1 MYCILYIISPGLPI
15 TRGRPGL
22 MVPSGSAAPGLG
34 GYKNTPRQPEIRFQ
48 RRWRFP
54 RACEW
59 HPGPTAVP
67 PRGGQ
72 PAVALHQDQVVATLP
87 RQAGKRRRRSRSGR
101 VVVAHPGSGGNC
113 GWARHGRLR
122 QWWWWPQET
131 RVTPAVAR
139 GAIIYSDDSHVR
151 RGWLWHDSMT
161 NSSDQVASV
170 ASFDIVA
177 SGSSSVDKLSHPCLC
192 HR

>member
-1 MYCILYIISPGLPI
+1 
-15 TRGRPGL
+15 
-22 MVPSGSAAPGLG
+22 
-34 GYKNTPRQPEIRFQ
+34 
-48 RRWRFP
+48 
-54 RACEW
+54 
-59 HPGPTAVP
+59 VP

-72 PAVALHQDQVVATLP
+72 PAVVLHQDRVAATLP
-87 RQAGKRRRRSRSGR
+87 RQASKRRRHSWSGR
-101 VVVAHPGSGGNC
+101 VVVAHPRSGGNC

-131 RVTPAVAR
+131 RFAPAVAR

-170 ASFDIVA
+170 ASFDLVA
-177 SGSSSVDKLSHPCLC
+177 SGSSSVDKLSDPCLC
-192 HR
+192 HRWSCFMSATYTICAFQWWFLRWWIQFMFAIKLSLIPVGLLVELILGFFINYATRCIYLCDFV